1 MSPLTLSPAAPR
13 RLVMRSLP
21 RVGVLG
27 ASRIVPKA
35 LLTSASGLV
44 DVCAVAARD
53 AERARAYADTHGIEE
68 AYGSYEA
75 LLERPDIDAVYVAL
89 PAAAHAEWTLAAL
102 AAKKHVLCEKP
113 FGLALSEAE
122 AAVDRARVEG
132 VLLMEAHHWRYHPLV
147 QPFRE
152 AIRALGAVLE
162 VRTVFDAPV
171 RSGNI
176 RLDPTLGAGVLLDFG
191 CYNVQWLA
199 LASGDAEPEVI
210 EASAVEGEAGVD
222 LHFQA
227 TLRSRGGA
235 RLTLSC
241 DMRPEVTFVAFIEV
255 LGERGKVTFEN
266 PLNGDDARVTV
277 EQDGVPVVRY
287 EAGGPS
293 TYRCQLEAFVAALKD
308 GTEPAT
314 SGPSIIHTQAT
325 LDRLYH
331 AAGLAPRATLARNG
345 APRTL
350 S

>member
-1 MSPLTLSPAAPR
+1 
-13 RLVMRSLP
+13 MRSLP

-35 LLTSASGLV
+35 LLAPAVGLV

-53 AERARAYADTHGIEE
+53 ADRARAYADTHGIAE

-102 AAKKHVLCEKP
+102 SAKKHVLCEKP
-113 FGLALSEAE
+113 FGLAVGEAE
-122 AAVDRARVEG
+122 ACVARARAEG
-132 VLLMEAHHWRYHPLV
+132 LLLMEAHHWRYHPLA

-152 AIRALGAVLE
+152 ALLALGPILE
-162 VRTVFDAPV
+162 ARTVFDAPI

-176 RLDPTLGAGVLLDFG
+176 RLDPALGAGVLLDFG

-199 LASGDAEPEVI
+199 LASGDEQPEVV
-210 EASAVEGEAGVD
+210 EALAVEGEAGVD
-222 LHFQA
+222 LCFRA
-227 TLRSRGGA
+227 TLRSASGA
-235 RLTLSC
+235 HLTLSC

-266 PLNGDDARVTV
+266 PLNGEDARVIV
-277 EQDGVPVVRY
+277 EQDGVPQVRY
-287 EAGGPS
+287 DAGGPS
-293 TYRCQLEAFVAALKD
+293 TYRCQLEAFALALKD

-314 SGPSIIHTQAT
+314 CGASIINTQAT
-325 LDRLYH
+325 LDRLYR
-331 AAGLAPRATLARNG
+331 AAGLAPRAQLAQQALTG
-345 APRTL
+345 
-350 S
+350 